1 MNRSLHFIGY
11 PTIEQF
17 AAQISVAEPINCM
30 LLTEPGPTTDH
41 GLRTD
46 KLVIVVSQSDDRGDA
61 YYVRLPVGSLS
72 WIGDTAFDSDQP
84 QRRERARQAYAIVRD
99 WLQARFTVREA
110 AIAMPT
116 DYRLLDGWAD
126 FLEWNKD
133 AKKFY
138 LKGTQQ
144 DEPFEPRLL
153 EEIGSREAEQ

>member
-17 AAQISVAEPINCM
+17 AAQISAAEPVNCM

-46 KLVIVVSQSDDRGDA
+46 KLVIVLSQPDDRGDA
-61 YYVRLPVGSLS
+61 HYVRLPVGSLS
-72 WIGDTAFDSDQP
+72 WIGDTTFGPDQP
-84 QRRERARQAYAIVRD
+84 QRRERAKQAYAIVRD
-99 WLQARFTVREA
+99 WLKARFPVREA
-110 AIAMPT
+110 ALAMPM

-126 FLEWNKD
+126 FLRWDPD
-133 AKKFY
+133 AKRFY
-138 LKGTQQ
+138 LKTPTP

-153 EEIGSREAEQ
+153 EEIGSQEAEQ